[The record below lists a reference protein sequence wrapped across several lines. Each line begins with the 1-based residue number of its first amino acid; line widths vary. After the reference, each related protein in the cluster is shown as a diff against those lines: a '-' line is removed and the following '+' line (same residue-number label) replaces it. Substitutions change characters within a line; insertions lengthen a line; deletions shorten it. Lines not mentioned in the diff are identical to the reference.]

1 MTFRSLDKKVAMG
14 EETNKDVEP
23 EKVESEPLD
32 GDEIDKIVVGNAPYG
47 HAPDGTLWK
56 LQ

>member
-1 MTFRSLDKKVAMG
+1 MG

-23 EKVESEPLD
+23 EKVESEPEPLD
-32 GDEIDKIVVGNAPYG
+32 GDEIDKIVGGNAPYG